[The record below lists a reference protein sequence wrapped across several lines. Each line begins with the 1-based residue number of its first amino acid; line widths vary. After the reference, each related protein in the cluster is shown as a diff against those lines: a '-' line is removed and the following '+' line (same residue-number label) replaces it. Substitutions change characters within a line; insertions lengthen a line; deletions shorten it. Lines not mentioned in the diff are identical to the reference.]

1 MTVKVVA
8 CLAHEP
14 EDSNEWRLARAARVS
29 LTQAR
34 DVVTM
39 ITALG

>member
-1 MTVKVVA
+1 MTVQVVA
-8 CLAHEP
+8 CLEHEP
-14 EDSNEWRLARAARVS
+14 EDSNEWRMARAARMS
-29 LTQAR
+29 LAQAR

>member
-1 MTVKVVA
+1 MKVVA
-8 CLAHEP
+8 CLEHEP
-14 EDSNEWRLARAARVS
+14 EESNEWRMARAARMS